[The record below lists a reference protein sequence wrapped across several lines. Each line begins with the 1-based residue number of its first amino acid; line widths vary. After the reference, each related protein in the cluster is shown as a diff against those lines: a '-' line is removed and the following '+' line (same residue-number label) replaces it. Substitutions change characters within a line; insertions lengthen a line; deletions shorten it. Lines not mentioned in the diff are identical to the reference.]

1 MFKKLLLNNLY
12 SVTRTYYFENYLYLH
27 CKGGIYMPILDNW
40 QQWTS
45 FLGQNV
51 DKAEESGMPNHVIQ
65 QAAVQIGE
73 YLANNV
79 DPKNEQQRVLS
90 DLWGVASESEKES
103 LANCVIKLVQNSK
116 LQ

>member
-1 MFKKLLLNNLY
+1 
-12 SVTRTYYFENYLYLH
+12 
-27 CKGGIYMPILDNW
+27 MPILENW

-51 DKAEESGMPNHVIQ
+51 AQAEQSGMTNQVIQ
-65 QAAVQIGE
+65 KAAVQIGE

-79 DPKNEQQRVLS
+79 DPKNLQQRVLS
-90 DLWGVASESEKES
+90 DMWGVASESEKEA
-103 LANCVIKLVQNSK
+103 LASCVVKLVQNNK